1 MFDWKPDYYVYDTAM
16 FKKIFLTLFFLLLF
30 LNSVF
35 AETIKKIN
43 VSGNERISKETIILF
58 GEIDLNEDF
67 SEHTLNKILKNLYN
81 TNFFE
86 DIKIDITNSTLNVF
100 VVENPIIQS
109 VKIEGIKAKKLKDPI
124 YEALKLKK
132 NNSFNEYLIK
142 KDRDLFLNILKSNG
156 FYFAKVNIKK
166 VENSNNTVSII
177 YNVDL
182 GKRAKIRKIKFIGDK
197 KYKNRKLFRI
207 IASEEDKFWKFISSN
222 KLLNQGRIEL
232 DVRLL
237 KNFYKNKGFYN
248 VKVESSFAEFLDN
261 GEFDLTFNI
270 NAGDKFYFN
279 NLKLNIPNDYDRNN
293 FSKIDSLFEKLKNKP
308 YSYNAIEK
316 ILNRV
321 ENIALRDEYDS
332 INAVVEENIVGKNKL
347 DFIVSISEM
356 RKLFVE
362 RINVLGNNITR
373 EDVIRNNLILDE
385 GDTFNKI
392 LHKKSIN
399 NLKALNF
406 FKSVQTQVVEGSSKE
421 KKNN

>member
-1 MFDWKPDYYVYDTAM
+1 MS
-16 FKKIFLTLFFLLLF
+16 KKFFLTLFFLLLF

-100 VVENPIIQS
+100 VVENPIIQN

-132 NNSFNEYLIK
+132 NNSFNEYLMK

-222 KLLNQGRIEL
+222 KLLDQGRIEL

-237 KNFYKNKGFYN
+237 GNFY
-248 VKVESSFAEFLDN
+248 L
-261 GEFDLTFNI
+261 
-270 NAGDKFYFN
+270 
-279 NLKLNIPNDYDRNN
+279 
-293 FSKIDSLFEKLKNKP
+293 
-308 YSYNAIEK
+308 
-316 ILNRV
+316 
-321 ENIALRDEYDS
+321 
-332 INAVVEENIVGKNKL
+332 EEN
-347 DFIVSISEM
+347 F
-356 RKLFVE
+356 
-362 RINVLGNNITR
+362 
-373 EDVIRNNLILDE
+373 
-385 GDTFNKI
+385 
-392 LHKKSIN
+392 
-399 NLKALNF
+399 
-406 FKSVQTQVVEGSSKE
+406 
-421 KKNN
+421 